1 MKYSKR
7 KALFQRQYWAIKEEK
22 TINEAIELIKA
33 GFTLENAAQAIR
45 NKLPFRSPLAIKSKI
60 YRQQNG
66 GIVYLPKNF

>member
-7 KALFQRQYWAIKEEK
+7 KALFQRQYWEIKEEK

-33 GFTLENAAQAIR
+33 GATIESATEVIR

-60 YRQQNG
+60 YRQQHG